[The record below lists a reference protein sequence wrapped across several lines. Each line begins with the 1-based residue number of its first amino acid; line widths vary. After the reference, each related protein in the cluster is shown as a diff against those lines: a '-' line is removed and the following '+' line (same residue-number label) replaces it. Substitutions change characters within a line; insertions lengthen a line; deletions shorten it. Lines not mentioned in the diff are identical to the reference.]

1 MPITLDTTEVAKQL
15 PMDSRSEDYSGGD
28 ALVRLYKADEGV
40 SSDVFLKSV
49 MDEIEKLSVS
59 ITTAIK
65 QDKVLSNLEEA
76 DGVRDESVK
85 NLSTLLD
92 GYSVFP
98 VVAKK
103 EAAQKLKTIF
113 DKYRKSIITANY
125 VSESSLIE
133 SLLEDFSKE
142 EETVS
147 LLDGIKEI
155 LEQIRSAQDSF
166 VKASDEYNA
175 ASTVKTESAS
185 SLKKPLLSAIND
197 KLIPYITAMKMANSA
212 VYADFATKAEGE
224 IKRVN
229 EIVLCR
235 GK

>member
-1 MPITLDTTEVAKQL
+1 MNKVISKVRVTEVDGL
-15 PMDSRSEDYSGGD
+15 SD

-40 SSDVFLKSV
+40 SSDVFLKGV
-49 MDEIEKLSVS
+49 MDEIEKLSVA

-65 QDKVLSNLEEA
+65 KDKVLSNLEEA
-76 DGVRDESVK
+76 DGVRDEAVK

-98 VVAKK
+98 VASKK
-103 EAAQKLKTIF
+103 EAALKLKSIF
-113 DKYRKSIITANY
+113 DKYGKSITTANY

-133 SLLEDFSKE
+133 SLLEDFSNE
-142 EETVS
+142 EETVVA
-147 LLDGIKEI
+147 LDGIKEI

-166 VKASDEYNA
+166 AKASDEYNA
-175 ASTVKTESAS
+175 ASSVKTESAS
-185 SLKKPLLSAIND
+185 SLKKPLLSLIND
-197 KLIPYITAMKMANSA
+197 KLIPYITAMQMANSA
-212 VYADFATKAEGE
+212 LYGDFATKAEGE

-229 EIVLCR
+229 EIVLRR

>member
-1 MPITLDTTEVAKQL
+1 MNKVISKVRVTEVDGL
-15 PMDSRSEDYSGGD
+15 SD
-28 ALVRLYKADEGV
+28 ALVRLYKADDGI
-40 SSDVFLKSV
+40 SSDAFLKSV

-65 QDKVLSNLEEA
+65 KDKVLSNLEEA
-76 DGVRDESVK
+76 DGVRDEAVK

-92 GYSVFP
+92 GYEVFP
-98 VVAKK
+98 VAAKK
-103 EAAQKLKTIF
+103 EAAQKLKTVF

-229 EIVLCR
+229 EIVLRR

>member
-1 MPITLDTTEVAKQL
+1 MNKVISKVRVTEVDGL
-15 PMDSRSEDYSGGD
+15 SD
-28 ALVRLYKADEGV
+28 ALVRLYKADDGI
-40 SSDVFLKSV
+40 SSDAFLKSV

-65 QDKVLSNLEEA
+65 KDKVLSNLEEA
-76 DGVRDESVK
+76 DGVRDEAVK

-92 GYSVFP
+92 GYEVFP
-98 VVAKK
+98 VAAKK

-113 DKYRKSIITANY
+113 DKYRKSITTANY

-197 KLIPYITAMKMANSA
+197 KFIPYITAMQMANSA

-229 EIVLCR
+229 EIVLRR

>member
-1 MPITLDTTEVAKQL
+1 MNKVISKVRVTEVDGL
-15 PMDSRSEDYSGGD
+15 SD
-28 ALVRLYKADEGV
+28 ALVRLYKSDEGV

-49 MDEIEKLSVS
+49 MDEIEKLSVA

-65 QDKVLSNLEEA
+65 KDKVLSNLEEA
-76 DGVRDESVK
+76 DIVRDEAVK

-92 GYSVFP
+92 GYEVFP
-98 VVAKK
+98 VAAKK
-103 EAAQKLKTIF
+103 EAAQKLKTVF

-142 EETVS
+142 EEAVS

-155 LEQIRSAQDSF
+155 LEQIRSAQDAF

-185 SLKKPLLSAIND
+185 SLKKASSFCNQRQVHSVH
-197 KLIPYITAMKMANSA
+197 YSNAN
-212 VYADFATKAEGE
+212 GE
-224 IKRVN
+224 QRSVWRF
-229 EIVLCR
+229 C
-235 GK
+235 GKSGRRN

>member
-1 MPITLDTTEVAKQL
+1 MNKVISKVRVTEVDGL
-15 PMDSRSEDYSGGD
+15 SD

-40 SSDVFLKSV
+40 SSDAFLKSV
-49 MDEIEKLSVS
+49 MDEVEKLSVS

-65 QDKVLSNLEEA
+65 KDKVLSNLEEA
-76 DGVRDESVK
+76 DGVRDEAVK

-92 GYSVFP
+92 GYEVFP
-98 VVAKK
+98 VAAKK
-103 EAAQKLKTIF
+103 EAAKKLKAVF
-113 DKYRKSIITANY
+113 DKYGKSITMANY

-142 EETVS
+142 EEAVS

-155 LEQIRSAQDSF
+155 LEQIRSAQDAF

-197 KLIPYITAMKMANSA
+197 KLIPYITAMQMANSA

-229 EIVLCR
+229 EIVLRR

>member
-1 MPITLDTTEVAKQL
+1 MNKVISKVRVTEVDGL
-15 PMDSRSEDYSGGD
+15 SD

-40 SSDVFLKSV
+40 SSDAFLKSV

-65 QDKVLSNLEEA
+65 KDKVLSNLEEA
-76 DGVRDESVK
+76 DGVRDEAVK

-98 VVAKK
+98 VAAKK
-103 EAAQKLKTIF
+103 EAAQKLKAVF
-113 DKYRKSIITANY
+113 DKYGKSITTANY

-142 EETVS
+142 EAVS
-147 LLDGIKEI
+147 SLDGIKEI
-155 LEQIRSAQDSF
+155 LGQIRSAQDSF

-229 EIVLCR
+229 EIVLRR

>member
-1 MPITLDTTEVAKQL
+1 MNKVISKVRVTEVDGL
-15 PMDSRSEDYSGGD
+15 SD

-40 SSDVFLKSV
+40 SSDAFLKSV

-76 DGVRDESVK
+76 DGVRDEAVK

-92 GYSVFP
+92 GYEVFP
-98 VVAKK
+98 VAAKK
-103 EAAQKLKTIF
+103 EAAKKLKAVF
-113 DKYRKSIITANY
+113 DKYGKSITTANY

-142 EETVS
+142 EEAVS

-155 LEQIRSAQDSF
+155 LEQIRSAQDAF

-197 KLIPYITAMKMANSA
+197 KLIPYITAMQMANSA

-229 EIVLCR
+229 EIVLRR

>member
-1 MPITLDTTEVAKQL
+1 MNKVISKVRVTEVDGL
-15 PMDSRSEDYSGGD
+15 SD

-76 DGVRDESVK
+76 DGVRDEAVK

-98 VVAKK
+98 VAAKK
-103 EAAQKLKTIF
+103 EAAQKLKAVF
-113 DKYRKSIITANY
+113 DKYRKSITTANY

-175 ASTVKTESAS
+175 ASTIKTESAS

-229 EIVLCR
+229 EIVLRR

>member
-1 MPITLDTTEVAKQL
+1 MNKVISKVRVTEVDGL
-15 PMDSRSEDYSGGD
+15 SD
-28 ALVRLYKADEGV
+28 ALVRFYKADEGV
-40 SSDVFLKSV
+40 SSDAFLKGV
-49 MDEIEKLSVS
+49 MAEVEKLSVA

-65 QDKVLSNLEEA
+65 QDKVLSSLEEA
-76 DGVRDESVK
+76 DGVRDEAVK

-92 GYSVFP
+92 GYEVFP
-98 VVAKK
+98 VAAKK
-103 EAAQKLKTIF
+103 EAAQKLKAVF
-113 DKYRKSIITANY
+113 DKYGKSITTANY

-142 EETVS
+142 EETVGA
-147 LLDGIKEI
+147 LDGIKEI

-166 VKASDEYNA
+166 AKASDEYNA
-175 ASTVKTESAS
+175 ASAVKTESAS
-185 SLKKPLLSAIND
+185 SLKKPLLSLIND
-197 KLIPYITAMKMANSA
+197 KLIPYITAMQMANSA

-229 EIVLCR
+229 EIVLRR

>member
-1 MPITLDTTEVAKQL
+1 MNKVISKVRVTEVDGL
-15 PMDSRSEDYSGGD
+15 SD

-76 DGVRDESVK
+76 DGVRDEAVK

-92 GYSVFP
+92 GYEVFP
-98 VVAKK
+98 VAAKK
-103 EAAQKLKTIF
+103 EAAKKLKAVF
-113 DKYRKSIITANY
+113 DKYRKSITTANY

-133 SLLEDFSKE
+133 SLLEDFSNE
-142 EETVS
+142 EETVGA
-147 LLDGIKEI
+147 LDGIKEI

-166 VKASDEYNA
+166 AKASDEYNA
-175 ASTVKTESAS
+175 ASSVKTESAS
-185 SLKKPLLSAIND
+185 SLKKPLLSLIND
-197 KLIPYITAMKMANSA
+197 KLIPYITAMQMANSA

-224 IKRVN
+224 IRRVN
-229 EIVLCR
+229 EIVSRR

>member
-1 MPITLDTTEVAKQL
+1 MNKVISKVRVTEVDGL
-15 PMDSRSEDYSGGD
+15 SD

-40 SSDVFLKSV
+40 SSDVFLKGV
-49 MDEIEKLSVS
+49 MDEIEKLSVL

-65 QDKVLSNLEEA
+65 KDKVLSNLEEA
-76 DGVRDESVK
+76 DGVRDEAVK

-92 GYSVFP
+92 GYEVFP
-98 VVAKK
+98 VAAKK
-103 EAAQKLKTIF
+103 EAAKKLKAVF
-113 DKYRKSIITANY
+113 DKYGKSITTANY

-142 EETVS
+142 EAVS

-166 VKASDEYNA
+166 AKASDEYNA
-175 ASTVKTESAS
+175 ASSVKTESAS

-197 KLIPYITAMKMANSA
+197 KLIPYITAMQMANSA
-212 VYADFATKAEGE
+212 VYGDFATKAEGE

-229 EIVLCR
+229 EIVSRR

>member
-1 MPITLDTTEVAKQL
+1 MNKVISKVRVTEVDGL
-15 PMDSRSEDYSGGD
+15 SD

-40 SSDVFLKSV
+40 SSDVFLKGV
-49 MDEIEKLSVS
+49 MDEIEKLSVA

-65 QDKVLSNLEEA
+65 KDKVLSNLEEA
-76 DGVRDESVK
+76 DGVRDEAVK

-98 VVAKK
+98 VASKK
-103 EAAQKLKTIF
+103 EAALKLKSIF
-113 DKYRKSIITANY
+113 DKYGKSITTANY

-133 SLLEDFSKE
+133 SLLEDFSNE
-142 EETVS
+142 EETVGA
-147 LLDGIKEI
+147 LDGIKEI

-166 VKASDEYNA
+166 AKASDEYNA

-185 SLKKPLLSAIND
+185 SLKKPLLSLIND
-197 KLIPYITAMKMANSA
+197 KLIPYITAMQMANSA

-229 EIVLCR
+229 EIVLRR

>member
-1 MPITLDTTEVAKQL
+1 MNKVISKVRVTEVDGL
-15 PMDSRSEDYSGGD
+15 SD

-40 SSDVFLKSV
+40 SSDVFLKGV
-49 MDEIEKLSVS
+49 MDEVEKLSVS

-65 QDKVLSNLEEA
+65 KDKVLSNLEEA
-76 DGVRDESVK
+76 DGVRDEAVK

-92 GYSVFP
+92 GYEVFP
-98 VVAKK
+98 VAAKK
-103 EAAQKLKTIF
+103 EAAKKLKAVF
-113 DKYRKSIITANY
+113 DKYGKSITTANY

-142 EETVS
+142 EAVS

-155 LEQIRSAQDSF
+155 LEQIRSAQDAF

-197 KLIPYITAMKMANSA
+197 KFIPYITAMQMANSA
-212 VYADFATKAEGE
+212 LYGDFATKAEGE

-229 EIVLCR
+229 EIVSRR

>member
-1 MPITLDTTEVAKQL
+1 MNKVISKVRVTEVDGL
-15 PMDSRSEDYSGGD
+15 SD

-65 QDKVLSNLEEA
+65 QDKVLSNL
-76 DGVRDESVK
+76 
-85 NLSTLLD
+85 D

-98 VVAKK
+98 VAAKK
-103 EAAQKLKTIF
+103 EAAQKLKAVF
-113 DKYRKSIITANY
+113 DKYRKSITTANY

-155 LEQIRSAQDSF
+155 LEQIRSAQDLF
-166 VKASDEYNA
+166 AKASDEYNA

-229 EIVLCR
+229 ETVSR
-235 GK
+235 RAK

>member
-1 MPITLDTTEVAKQL
+1 MNKVISKVRVTEVDGL
-15 PMDSRSEDYSGGD
+15 SD

-185 SLKKPLLSAIND
+185 SLKKPLLSAINYT
-197 KLIPYITAMKMANSA
+197 LIPYITAMKMANSA

-229 EIVLCR
+229 EIVLRR

>member
-1 MPITLDTTEVAKQL
+1 MNKVISKVRVTEVDGL
-15 PMDSRSEDYSGGD
+15 SD

-40 SSDVFLKSV
+40 SSDAFLKSV

-65 QDKVLSNLEEA
+65 QDKVLSSLEEA
-76 DGVRDESVK
+76 DGVRDEAVK
-85 NLSTLLD
+85 SLSTLLD
-92 GYSVFP
+92 GYEVFP
-98 VVAKK
+98 VAAKK
-103 EAAQKLKTIF
+103 EAAKKLKAVF
-113 DKYRKSIITANY
+113 DKYGKSITTANY

-142 EETVS
+142 EAVS

-166 VKASDEYNA
+166 AKASDEYNA

-185 SLKKPLLSAIND
+185 SLKKPLLSLIND
-197 KLIPYITAMKMANSA
+197 KLIPYITAMQMANSA
-212 VYADFATKAEGE
+212 LYGDFAAKAEGE
-224 IKRVN
+224 VKRVN
-229 EIVLCR
+229 EIVSRR

>member
-1 MPITLDTTEVAKQL
+1 MNKVISKVRVTEVDGL
-15 PMDSRSEDYSGGD
+15 SD

-155 LEQIRSAQDSF
+155 LEQIRSAQDAF
-166 VKASDEYNA
+166 VKASDEYNV

-197 KLIPYITAMKMANSA
+197 KLIPYITAMQMANSA
-212 VYADFATKAEGE
+212 LYGDFATKAEGE

-229 EIVLCR
+229 EIVLRR

>member
-1 MPITLDTTEVAKQL
+1 MNKVISKVRVTEVDGL
-15 PMDSRSEDYSGGD
+15 SD

-76 DGVRDESVK
+76 DGVRDEAVK

-98 VVAKK
+98 VAAKK

-142 EETVS
+142 ETVS

-175 ASTVKTESAS
+175 ASTIKTESAS

-229 EIVLCR
+229 EIVLRR

>member
-1 MPITLDTTEVAKQL
+1 MNKVISKVRVTEVDGL
-15 PMDSRSEDYSGGD
+15 SD

-65 QDKVLSNLEEA
+65 KDKVLSNLEEA
-76 DGVRDESVK
+76 DGVRDEAVK

-92 GYSVFP
+92 GYEVFP
-98 VVAKK
+98 VAAKK
-103 EAAQKLKTIF
+103 EAAQKLKTVF
-113 DKYRKSIITANY
+113 DKYGKSITTANY

-142 EETVS
+142 EETVGA
-147 LLDGIKEI
+147 LDGVKEI

-197 KLIPYITAMKMANSA
+197 KLIPYITAMQMANSA

-229 EIVLCR
+229 EIVLRR

>member
-1 MPITLDTTEVAKQL
+1 MNKVISKVRVTEVDGL
-15 PMDSRSEDYSGGD
+15 SD

-40 SSDVFLKSV
+40 SSDAFLKGV
-49 MDEIEKLSVS
+49 MDEVEKLSVS

-76 DGVRDESVK
+76 DGVRDEAVK

-98 VVAKK
+98 VASKK
-103 EAAQKLKTIF
+103 EAAQKLKAVF

-229 EIVLCR
+229 EIVLRR

>member
-1 MPITLDTTEVAKQL
+1 MNKVISKVRVTEVDGL
-15 PMDSRSEDYSGGD
+15 SDT
-28 ALVRLYKADEGV
+28 LVRLYKADEGV

-49 MDEIEKLSVS
+49 MDEIEKLSVA

-65 QDKVLSNLEEA
+65 KDKVLSNLEEA
-76 DGVRDESVK
+76 DIVRDEAVK

-92 GYSVFP
+92 GYEVFP
-98 VVAKK
+98 VAAKK
-103 EAAQKLKTIF
+103 EAAQKLKTVF

-142 EETVS
+142 EEAVS

-155 LEQIRSAQDSF
+155 LEQIRSAQDAF

-197 KLIPYITAMKMANSA
+197 KFIPYITAMQMANSA
-212 VYADFATKAEGE
+212 VYGDFAAKAEGE

-229 EIVLCR
+229 EIVLRR

>member
-1 MPITLDTTEVAKQL
+1 MNKVISKVRVTEVDGL
-15 PMDSRSEDYSGGD
+15 SD
-28 ALVRLYKADEGV
+28 ALVRLYKADEGI
-40 SSDVFLKSV
+40 SSDAFLKSV

-65 QDKVLSNLEEA
+65 KDKVLSNLEEA
-76 DGVRDESVK
+76 DGVRDEAVK

-92 GYSVFP
+92 GYEVFP
-98 VVAKK
+98 VAAKK

-113 DKYRKSIITANY
+113 DKYRKSITTANY

-229 EIVLCR
+229 EIVLRR

>member
-1 MPITLDTTEVAKQL
+1 MNKVISKVRVTEVDGL
-15 PMDSRSEDYSGGD
+15 SD

-185 SLKKPLLSAIND
+185 SLKKPLLSLIND
-197 KLIPYITAMKMANSA
+197 KLIPYITAMQMANSA

-229 EIVLCR
+229 EIVLRR

>member
-1 MPITLDTTEVAKQL
+1 MNKVISKVRVTEVDGL
-15 PMDSRSEDYSGGD
+15 SD

-76 DGVRDESVK
+76 DGVRDEAVK

-98 VVAKK
+98 VAAKK
-103 EAAQKLKTIF
+103 EAAKKLKAVF
-113 DKYRKSIITANY
+113 DKYGKSITTANY

-142 EETVS
+142 EAVS

-155 LEQIRSAQDSF
+155 LEQIRSAQDAF

-197 KLIPYITAMKMANSA
+197 KLIPYITAMQMANSA
-212 VYADFATKAEGE
+212 LYGDFATKAEGE
-224 IKRVN
+224 VKRVN
-229 EIVLCR
+229 EIVLRR

>member
-1 MPITLDTTEVAKQL
+1 MNKIISKVRVTEVDGL
-15 PMDSRSEDYSGGD
+15 SD

-40 SSDVFLKSV
+40 SSDAFLKGV
-49 MDEIEKLSVS
+49 MDEIEKLSVA

-65 QDKVLSNLEEA
+65 QDKVLSSLEEA
-76 DGVRDESVK
+76 DGVRDEAVK

-92 GYSVFP
+92 GYEVFP
-98 VVAKK
+98 VAAKK
-103 EAAQKLKTIF
+103 EAAKKLKAVF
-113 DKYRKSIITANY
+113 DKYGKSITTANY

-133 SLLEDFSKE
+133 SLLEDFSNE
-142 EETVS
+142 EETVCA
-147 LLDGIKEI
+147 LDGIKEI

-175 ASTVKTESAS
+175 ASSVKTESAS
-185 SLKKPLLSAIND
+185 SLKKPLLSLIND
-197 KLIPYITAMKMANSA
+197 KLIPYITAMQMANSA
-212 VYADFATKAEGE
+212 LYGYFATKAEGE

-229 EIVLCR
+229 EIVLRR

>member
-1 MPITLDTTEVAKQL
+1 MNKVISKVRVTEVDGL
-15 PMDSRSEDYSGGD
+15 SD
-28 ALVRLYKADEGV
+28 ALVRLYKADEGI
-40 SSDVFLKSV
+40 SSDAFLKGV
-49 MDEIEKLSVS
+49 MAEVEKLSVA

-65 QDKVLSNLEEA
+65 QDKVLSSLEEA
-76 DGVRDESVK
+76 DGVRDEAVK

-92 GYSVFP
+92 GYEVFP
-98 VVAKK
+98 VAAKK
-103 EAAQKLKTIF
+103 EAAQKLKAVF
-113 DKYRKSIITANY
+113 DKYGKSITTANY

-142 EETVS
+142 EETVGA
-147 LLDGIKEI
+147 LDGIKEI

-166 VKASDEYNA
+166 AKASDEYNA
-175 ASTVKTESAS
+175 ASAVKTESAS
-185 SLKKPLLSAIND
+185 SLKKPLLSLIND
-197 KLIPYITAMKMANSA
+197 KLIPYITAMQMANSA

-229 EIVLCR
+229 EIVLRR

>member
-1 MPITLDTTEVAKQL
+1 MNKVISKIRVTEVDGL
-15 PMDSRSEDYSGGD
+15 SD

-40 SSDVFLKSV
+40 SSDMFLKSV

-76 DGVRDESVK
+76 DGVRDEAVK

-98 VVAKK
+98 VAAKK
-103 EAAQKLKTIF
+103 EAAQKLIF

-155 LEQIRSAQDSF
+155 LEQIRSAQDLF
-166 VKASDEYNA
+166 AKASDEYNA

-212 VYADFATKAEGE
+212 VYADFATKAECE

-229 EIVLCR
+229 ETVSR
-235 GK
+235 RAK

>member
-1 MPITLDTTEVAKQL
+1 MRFFSQK
-15 PMDSRSEDYSGGD
+15 SGFFFQ
-28 ALVRLYKADEGV
+28 AL
-40 SSDVFLKSV
+40 
-49 MDEIEKLSVS
+49 KLE
-59 ITTAIK
+59 TFFT
-65 QDKVLSNLEEA
+65 
-76 DGVRDESVK
+76 G
-85 NLSTLLD
+85 
-92 GYSVFP
+92 P
-98 VVAKK
+98 
-103 EAAQKLKTIF
+103 QKLKAVF

-166 VKASDEYNA
+166 AKASDEYNA

-229 EIVLCR
+229 EIVLRR

>member
-1 MPITLDTTEVAKQL
+1 MNKVISKVRVTEVDGL
-15 PMDSRSEDYSGGD
+15 SD

-76 DGVRDESVK
+76 DGVRDEAVK
-85 NLSTLLD
+85 NLLTLLD

-98 VVAKK
+98 VAAKK
-103 EAAQKLKTIF
+103 EAAQKLKTVF

-229 EIVLCR
+229 EIVLRR

>member
-1 MPITLDTTEVAKQL
+1 M
-15 PMDSRSEDYSGGD
+15 
-28 ALVRLYKADEGV
+28 
-40 SSDVFLKSV
+40 
-49 MDEIEKLSVS
+49 
-59 ITTAIK
+59 
-65 QDKVLSNLEEA
+65 
-76 DGVRDESVK
+76 RDEAVK

-98 VVAKK
+98 VAAKK

-113 DKYRKSIITANY
+113 DKYKKSIITANY

-147 LLDGIKEI
+147 SLDGIKEI

-197 KLIPYITAMKMANSA
+197 KFIPYITAMQMANSA
-212 VYADFATKAEGE
+212 VYGDFATKAEGE

-229 EIVLCR
+229 ELVSRR

>member
-1 MPITLDTTEVAKQL
+1 MNKVISKVRVTEVDGL
-15 PMDSRSEDYSGGD
+15 SD

-76 DGVRDESVK
+76 DGVRDEAVK

-92 GYSVFP
+92 GYEVFP
-98 VVAKK
+98 VAAKK
-103 EAAQKLKTIF
+103 EAAKKLKAVF
-113 DKYRKSIITANY
+113 DKYRKSITTANY

-133 SLLEDFSKE
+133 SLLEDFSNE
-142 EETVS
+142 EETVGA
-147 LLDGIKEI
+147 LDGVKEI

-229 EIVLCR
+229 EIVLRR

>member
-1 MPITLDTTEVAKQL
+1 MNKVISKVRVTEVDGL
-15 PMDSRSEDYSGGD
+15 SD

-76 DGVRDESVK
+76 DGVRDEAVK
-85 NLSTLLD
+85 NLLTLLD

-98 VVAKK
+98 VAAKK
-103 EAAQKLKTIF
+103 EAAQKLKTVF

-224 IKRVN
+224 VKRVN
-229 EIVLCR
+229 EIVLRR

>member
-1 MPITLDTTEVAKQL
+1 M
-15 PMDSRSEDYSGGD
+15 
-28 ALVRLYKADEGV
+28 
-40 SSDVFLKSV
+40 FLKGV
-49 MDEIEKLSVS
+49 MDEIEKLSVA

-65 QDKVLSNLEEA
+65 KDKVLSNLEEA
-76 DGVRDESVK
+76 DIVRDEAVK

-92 GYSVFP
+92 GYEVFP
-98 VVAKK
+98 VAAKK
-103 EAAQKLKTIF
+103 EAAQKLKTVF

-142 EETVS
+142 EEAVS

-155 LEQIRSAQDSF
+155 LEQIRSAQDAF

-185 SLKKPLLSAIND
+185 SLKKASSFCNQRQVHSVH
-197 KLIPYITAMKMANSA
+197 YSNAN
-212 VYADFATKAEGE
+212 GE
-224 IKRVN
+224 QRSVWRF
-229 EIVLCR
+229 C
-235 GK
+235 GKSGRRN